1 MNSTIKAYSGIIL
14 LAISWGTIPLIIRTS
29 DISSIGLVGIRT
41 FLGTIFLAT
50 LLIRKDFN
58 LKELAKPGLI
68 LGPLLAVH
76 WVTMFE
82 SIELNSIAVGIGLI
96 FSYPLFVLLIE
107 FLRGNKPRVY
117 QIVLIFL
124 GFFGLYN
131 LLDIS
136 NIKSFEGVVYG
147 LISAISLS
155 LIITIGE
162 SYSSKLGGLK
172 VAFAQLSV
180 AALILINFTFES
192 RYWLSENI
200 AVSIFLGFF
209 LTGLGLMTYWYV
221 VKIIKP
227 IAVSTIS
234 YLEPVTGVVLGAIL
248 LNETLTSRQLIG
260 FILVVLVG
268 IGQIYFDSKIKPASK
283 VW

>member
-1 MNSTIKAYSGIIL
+1 LKSTTKAYSGIIL

-41 FLGTIFLAT
+41 LLGTIFLAT
-50 LLIRKDFN
+50 LLVRKGFN
-58 LKELAKPGLI
+58 LKELVKPGLI
-68 LGPLLAVH
+68 LGPLLAIH

-96 FSYPLFVLLIE
+96 FSYPLFVLFIE
-107 FLRGNKPRVY
+107 FLRGNKPKTY
-117 QIVLIFL
+117 QIGLIL
-124 GFFGLYN
+124 IGFFGLYN
-131 LLDIS
+131 LLDVS
-136 NIKSFEGVVYG
+136 NINSFEGVIYG

-162 SYSSKLGGLK
+162 TYSSKLGGLK
-172 VAFAQLSV
+172 VAFSQLFV
-180 AALILINFTFES
+180 ASIVLIKFTYDS
-192 RYWLSENI
+192 KDWLFENI
-200 AVSIFLGFF
+200 AVSLFLGIF
-209 LTGLGLMTYWYV
+209 LTGIGLATYWYV

-248 LNETLTSRQLIG
+248 LNEVLTLRQLIG
-260 FILVVLVG
+260 FAMVVLVG
-268 IGQIYFDSKIKPASK
+268 IGQIYFDSKMKLPSN
-283 VW
+283 V

>member
-1 MNSTIKAYSGIIL
+1 MNSTTKAYSGIIL

-117 QIVLIFL
+117 QIVLIFI

-248 LNETLTSRQLIG
+248 LNETLTFRQLIG

-283 VW
+283 V

>member
-82 SIELNSIAVGIGLI
+82 SIELNSIAVGIGPI

-162 SYSSKLGGLK
+162 AYSSKLGGLK

-283 VW
+283 V

>member
-1 MNSTIKAYSGIIL
+1 MNSTTKAYSGIIL

-117 QIVLIFL
+117 QIVLIFI

-147 LISAISLS
+147 LMSAISLS

-283 VW
+283 V

>member
-1 MNSTIKAYSGIIL
+1 MNSTTKAYSGIIL

-248 LNETLTSRQLIG
+248 LNETLTFRQLIG
-260 FILVVLVG
+260 FILVALVG

-283 VW
+283 V

>member
-107 FLRGNKPRVY
+107 FLRGNKPRAY

-248 LNETLTSRQLIG
+248 LNETLTFRQLIG

-283 VW
+283 V

>member
-1 MNSTIKAYSGIIL
+1 MNPTTKAYSGIIL

-29 DISSIGLVGIRT
+29 EISSIGLVGIRT

-50 LLIRKDFN
+50 LLVRKDFN
-58 LKELAKPGLI
+58 LKELVKPGLI

-107 FLRGNKPRVY
+107 FLRGNKPKVY

-209 LTGLGLMTYWYV
+209 LTGVGLMTYWYV

-248 LNETLTSRQLIG
+248 LNETLTFRQLIG

-283 VW
+283 V

>member
-1 MNSTIKAYSGIIL
+1 MNSTTKAYSGIIL

-117 QIVLIFL
+117 QIVLIFI

-147 LISAISLS
+147 LMSAISLS

-200 AVSIFLGFF
+200 TVSIFLGFF

-248 LNETLTSRQLIG
+248 LNETLTFRQLIG

-283 VW
+283 V

>member
-1 MNSTIKAYSGIIL
+1 MNPTTKAYSGIIL

-41 FLGTIFLAT
+41 FLGTIFLA
-50 LLIRKDFN
+50 LLLVRKDFN
-58 LKELAKPGLI
+58 LKELVKPGLI

-107 FLRGNKPRVY
+107 FLRGNKPKVY

-209 LTGLGLMTYWYV
+209 LTGVGLMTYWYV

-248 LNETLTSRQLIG
+248 LNEILAFRQLMG

-283 VW
+283 V

>member
-234 YLEPVTGVVLGAIL
+234 YLEPVTGVVLGAII

-283 VW
+283 V

>member
-1 MNSTIKAYSGIIL
+1 MNSTTKAYSGIIL

-117 QIVLIFL
+117 QIVLIFI

-200 AVSIFLGFF
+200 TVSIFLGFF

-283 VW
+283 V

>member
-1 MNSTIKAYSGIIL
+1 MNPTTKAYSGIIL

-29 DISSIGLVGIRT
+29 EISSIGLVGIRT

-58 LKELAKPGLI
+58 LRELVKPGLI

-107 FLRGNKPRVY
+107 FLRGNKPKVY

-209 LTGLGLMTYWYV
+209 LTGVGLMTYWYV

-248 LNETLTSRQLIG
+248 LNETLTFRQLIG

-283 VW
+283 V

>member
-1 MNSTIKAYSGIIL
+1 MNSTTKAYSGIIL

-96 FSYPLFVLLIE
+96 FSYPLFVLIIE

-283 VW
+283 V

>member
-1 MNSTIKAYSGIIL
+1 MNPTTKAYSGIIL

-248 LNETLTSRQLIG
+248 LNETLTFRQLIG
-260 FILVVLVG
+260 FILVALVG

-283 VW
+283 V

>member
-117 QIVLIFL
+117 QIVLIFI

-147 LISAISLS
+147 LMSAISLS

-200 AVSIFLGFF
+200 TVSIFLGFF

-248 LNETLTSRQLIG
+248 LNETLTFRQLIG

-283 VW
+283 V

>member
-1 MNSTIKAYSGIIL
+1 MNPTTKAYSGIIL

-50 LLIRKDFN
+50 LLVRKDFN
-58 LKELAKPGLI
+58 LKELVKPGLI

-107 FLRGNKPRVY
+107 FLRGNKPKVY
-117 QIVLIFL
+117 QIVLVFL

-209 LTGLGLMTYWYV
+209 LTGVGLMTYWYV

-248 LNETLTSRQLIG
+248 LNEILAFRQLMG

-283 VW
+283 V